1 LLHHL
6 QHLLLLLLLRNNN
19 NSNRQTH
26 KDEQELA
33 PLLFFKYC
41 LLFLPD
47 FQPDLNFC
55 CCFFFFFFFFFFGY
69 PILSVAVLVVLLFLL
84 LVVVV
89 VLFVLFLFS
98 SIFLVFVFGF
108 LGLFAC
114 ASALNQG
121 IISAV
126 ISAHQKCTIG
136 FRWSKEWSGIIIVF
150 LVLRL
155 NQQRSV
161 LLRRFE
167 RRRFRLA
174 ALLLRKSEV
183 RSGAS
188 SLYLF
193 LLCFELPSLL
203 RASSSSS
210 SPVKFSLYLALQ
222 DQRLGFFRVTI
233 L

>member
-1 LLHHL
+1 MPSINPHGDVAISFACFAAFLSPCVLCRRVCGPSPSPCLLHHL
-6 QHLLLLLLLRNNN
+6 QHLLLLRNN
-19 NSNRQTH
+19 NSNSQTH

-33 PLLFFKYC
+33 PPLFFKYC

-55 CCFFFFFFFFFFGY
+55 CCFFSSSFFGY
-69 PILSVAVLVVLLFLL
+69 PSLSVVVLVVLFFLL
-84 LVVVV
+84 LVVV

-108 LGLFAC
+108 LGFFAC

-121 IISAV
+121 IISSV

-136 FRWSKEWSGIIIVF
+136 FRWSKEWSGIIIIF

-161 LLRRFE
+161 LLRRLE

-174 ALLLRKSEV
+174 AFFLRKSE
-183 RSGAS
+183 S
-188 SLYLF
+188 SFRCLIVI
-193 LLCFELPSLL
+193 S
-203 RASSSSS
+203 
-210 SPVKFSLYLALQ
+210 
-222 DQRLGFFRVTI
+222 FFI
-233 L
+233 MF